1 MSTTKW
7 TLDPAHSE
15 ITFKVKHLMISTVTG
30 QFRNFNVTAESEGA
44 DFSKPANVNVSIDV
58 SSIDTNNKQRDNHL
72 KSEDFFNA
80 AKHNELVFKSTKYEP
95 NGDGATLYGDLT
107 IQGHT
112 KNVAL
117 NVEPGGVV
125 VDPYGQ
131 TKAGFTV
138 NGKISRKEFGLTWNA
153 VTEAGGVVVGDDIKF
168 NGEIQLIKQS

>member
-1 MSTTKW
+1 MSTIKW

-58 SSIDTNNKQRDNHL
+58 SSIDTNNEQRDNHL

-117 NVEPGGVV
+117 NVEPGG
-125 VDPYGQ
+125 
-131 TKAGFTV
+131 
-138 NGKISRKEFGLTWNA
+138 
-153 VTEAGGVVVGDDIKF
+153 
-168 NGEIQLIKQS
+168 